1 MMIAAGA
8 AGTGTFKAEIKLK
21 SIVIRIQESILKT
34 QVIQKNVKDI
44 FQKKKHYSES
54 DTKHKNVALQI
65 TIIMVPKLVSY
76 MNFTS

>member
-54 DTKHKNVALQI
+54 QKFCFAHYYYNGSKTCQLHELYILNKK
-65 TIIMVPKLVSY
+65 
-76 MNFTS
+76 